1 MSREHVMVVMEY
13 GNYLSPYHY
22 MILNTLKMVLE
33 MREIA
38 KAKIANSV
46 FDKSKFEKLFS
57 DYKYKLYIK
66 WYKESKM
73 DSFNTYKR
81 LENNHIGLDEYYE
94 MCLENDYLKVAQDLE
109 DGAFV
114 YDMDAFDEDC
124 EANTH
129 GRTLNM

>member
-1 MSREHVMVVMEY
+1 MSREQVIVVMEY
-13 GNYLSPYHY
+13 GNYLKPYHY

-38 KAKIANSV
+38 RAKMANSV
-46 FDKSKFEKLFS
+46 FDKSKFEQLFR

-94 MCLENDYLKVAQDLE
+94 MCLENDYLRLMQDLA
-109 DGAFV
+109 DGAVDYDIGIF
-114 YDMDAFDEDC
+114 DMDGES
-124 EANTH
+124 NTQ
-129 GRTLNM
+129 GRTLK

>member
-1 MSREHVMVVMEY
+1 MSREQVIVVMEY
-13 GNYLSPYHY
+13 GNYLKPYHY

-38 KAKIANSV
+38 KAKMANSV

-57 DYKYKLYIK
+57 DYKYRLYIK

-81 LENNHIGLDEYYE
+81 LEDNRIGLDEYYE
-94 MCLENDYLKVAQDLE
+94 MCLENDYLRLMQDLA
-109 DGAFV
+109 DGAVDYDIGIF
-114 YDMDAFDEDC
+114 DMDGES
-124 EANTH
+124 NTQ
-129 GRTLNM
+129 GRTLK

>member
-1 MSREHVMVVMEY
+1 MSREQVIVVMEY
-13 GNYLSPYHY
+13 GNYLKPYHY

-38 KAKIANSV
+38 KAKMANSV
-46 FDKSKFEKLFS
+46 FDKSKFEQLFR

-94 MCLENDYLKVAQDLE
+94 MCLENDYLRLMQDLA
-109 DGAFV
+109 DGAVDYDIGIF
-114 YDMDAFDEDC
+114 DMDGES
-124 EANTH
+124 NTH

>member
-38 KAKIANSV
+38 RAKMANSV

-57 DYKYKLYIK
+57 DYKYRLYIK

-81 LENNHIGLDEYYE
+81 LEDNRIGLDEYYE
-94 MCLENDYLKVAQDLE
+94 MCLENDYLRLMQDLA
-109 DGAFV
+109 DGAVDYDIGIF
-114 YDMDAFDEDC
+114 DMDGES
-124 EANTH
+124 NTQ
-129 GRTLNM
+129 GRTLK

>member
-38 KAKIANSV
+38 KAKMANSV
-46 FDKSKFEKLFS
+46 FDKSKFEQLFR

-94 MCLENDYLKVAQDLE
+94 MCLENDYLRLMQDLA
-109 DGAFV
+109 DGAVDYDIGIF
-114 YDMDAFDEDC
+114 DMDGES
-124 EANTH
+124 NTQ
-129 GRTLNM
+129 GRTLK